1 MTNMNSEL
9 PSAHGFV
16 KRNWGWLLALGVVF
30 ELAGFISLGMVVSVT
45 LASMFL
51 IGALVLVTGVF
62 QLIDVFR
69 SQGWKA
75 AAWHFLIALLY
86 IFAGSLIIYDPFIA
100 STIIT
105 AMLAWTLIIIGVAR
119 AFMAFSIR
127 QSKGWFW
134 LLLAGIASIALG
146 VMILMQWPASGL
158 WVIGLFISI
167 ELIINGWSYVLLA
180 LAIRQS

>member
-1 MTNMNSEL
+1 MTNLNSAL
-9 PSAHGFV
+9 PSVPGYV
-16 KRNWGWLLALGVVF
+16 KRNWGWLFALGIVF

-51 IGALVLVTGVF
+51 IGAMVLFAAALQLV
-62 QLIDVFR
+62 DVFK
-69 SQGWKA
+69 SKDWKA
-75 AAWHFLIALLY
+75 VAWHFLIALLY

-105 AMLAWTLIIIGVAR
+105 AMLAWTLIIIGMAR

-127 QSKGWFW
+127 QGQGWIW
-134 LLLAGIASIALG
+134 LLLAGIASFVLG

-167 ELIINGWSYVLLA
+167 ELIINGWSYILLA
-180 LAIRQS
+180 LAIRRA